1 MPWSKL
7 QWEPNWFFL
16 RKSLRLSKKAI
27 VRRVD
32 LSTLAQVPIIS
43 SGIIIGIIMFQ
54 TVIVAPSLFRYVN
67 YGDTSTFLRSVFPKM
82 FLLIAAISLISF
94 LVSLVIKE
102 NTFFIRVI
110 SLITIISMVIC
121 YLIIPAT
128 NRAKD
133 AKKEFVFRR
142 LHTISVVLTVMVL
155 LANFSLAFL

>member
-1 MPWSKL
+1 MS
-7 QWEPNWFFL
+7 N
-16 RKSLRLSKKAI
+16 
-27 VRRVD
+27 
-32 LSTLAQVPIIS
+32 LAQVPIIS
-43 SGIIIGIIMFQ
+43 SGIIIGIIIFQ
-54 TVIVAPSLFRYVN
+54 TAIVAPSLFRYVN